1 MIIRIMSGIVLLLVA
16 VIAGFMLYTNNIK
29 SKVEKSE
36 LAAALSR
43 GEAVQAQQQV
53 ALGKDTNTIVIKGRT
68 RESSIERVNTS
79 NVDKIKEASGA
90 DEKLSSSLIN
100 TVNNGLCKYES
111 TPGCPRR

>member
-1 MIIRIMSGIVLLLVA
+1 MIRIIAGISLLLVA
-16 VIAGFMLYTNNIK
+16 VVAGFMLYTNNLND
-29 SKVEKSE
+29 KVEKSE

-53 ALGKDTNTIVIKGRT
+53 ALGRDTNSIVVKGRA

-79 NVDKIKEASGA
+79 NVDKIKEASGS
-90 DEKLSSSLIN
+90 DEKLSSSLIS
-100 TVNNGLCKYES
+100 TINNGLCKYES